1 MGRFI
6 ESLKRY
12 RRSNDRGRGLEMVD
26 QGQWYPRLTNLLM
39 ALGDQFEWMD
49 QNSWESLEVALH
61 QKTHKL
67 PWSSLENQW
76 ETLEVA

>member
-49 QNSWESLEVALH
+49 QNS
-61 QKTHKL
+61 
-67 PWSSLENQW
+67 
-76 ETLEVA
+76 